1 MLAGGHKAL
10 PLVFCAADRRAS
22 AGNLSGAGT
31 RHDTPAARLGEPVLC
46 DLERGS
52 A

>member
-1 MLAGGHKAL
+1 MLTGGHKAL

-22 AGNLSGAGT
+22 AGDLSGTGT
-31 RHDTPAARLGEPVLC
+31 RHDTPGEPVLC